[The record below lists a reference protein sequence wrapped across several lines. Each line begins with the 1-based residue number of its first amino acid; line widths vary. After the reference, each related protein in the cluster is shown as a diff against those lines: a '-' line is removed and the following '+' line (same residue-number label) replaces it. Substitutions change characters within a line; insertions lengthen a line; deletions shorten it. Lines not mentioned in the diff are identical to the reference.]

1 MFIVLLWVS
10 ISAFAYDF
18 ELPAG
23 NGMQKLRYDILSS
36 VDQTVAVVG
45 GTTGIIPCSVTY
57 NNKKYTVTEI
67 GRFAFNDAD
76 ITDYRL
82 PLSLKVIRE
91 NAFGFSKASTIAI
104 PDGVEVIESGA
115 FWHSL
120 VKTIIIGSGV
130 KYIGDGAFKGCSILK
145 TLVFR
150 PQKAPNHESRGYE
163 IGNSKTSVI
172 VPQLSGYEG
181 SEIARVIA
189 GTMIEPIHFKQNKFE
204 YLGVTPTLDYVKK
217 INTASTQRDMN
228 LKNKDVG
235 TYEQTFNIGLS
246 EVIPSYSFSDFDG
259 YPVFPDRGIDVL
271 YEYSITK
278 KPLFVKIIN
287 HQRMYGEPNPSSFA
301 YSIDGFVDG
310 EDENQ
315 LLSPIKCETTAS
327 IQSPVGSYPITCN
340 PSALNYSFEI
350 QPGLLNIQKA
360 PIDIAIQNSSRTYGD
375 ENPIYQYN
383 FIGLRCGDTDPEI
396 TSALEFTNINKSS
409 DCGEYSI
416 SILSGE
422 LRNYY
427 INNIQSGTLS
437 IIPAPLLLKV
447 QNAEKIYYEKNP
459 EFKFLLEGLR
469 NNDTHNCISSQPSF
483 TCTASLTSQCGEYE
497 ITASNA
503 HAHNYEISYES
514 GILTITQAPLT
525 LVASDIAREY
535 GEVNPVFKYS
545 AIGLKGEDSLEASLE
560 SQPRLTTTATK
571 NSSVGEYPIV
581 ISEGSAKNYKLAY
594 RAGVLTINKA
604 PLTVVAENVE
614 RMYGDFNPAF
624 TCSYL
629 GFKLNDTESTAFSSL
644 PKLGC
649 AATKTSD
656 VGTYP
661 IVATEG
667 FSRNYDIAAYESG
680 TLTVT
685 KAPLVLSVNDKSR
698 LYYEDNPTFDFSLT
712 GLRNNDTHN
721 CISSQPSFT
730 CTASL
735 TSQCGEYEIT
745 ASNAHAHNYEISY
758 ESGILTITQAP
769 LTLVASD
776 IAREYGEVNPVF
788 KYSAIGLKGEDSLEA
803 SLESQP
809 RLTTTATKNSSVGEY
824 PIVIS
829 EGSAKNYKLAYR
841 AGVLTINKAPLTV
854 VAENIER
861 MYGDSNPAFTRSY
874 LGFKLNDT
882 ESSAFSSLPKLSCA
896 ATKTSDAGT
905 YPITVT
911 GGTSH
916 NYDIVAYENGT
927 LTVTKAP
934 LVLSVN
940 DKSRLYYEDN
950 PTFDFSLTGLRN
962 GDVLSCLS
970 VIPKYECQ
978 ANKSS
983 VVGNY
988 TVVPFG
994 AESKNYSIEYRN
1006 GTLSILP
1013 RQLQASVGNY
1023 SKVYGT
1029 DNPQFE
1035 VVYNGFVNNEN
1046 KSVLTNQVVANCSA
1060 ERNSDVGTYP
1070 IILTD
1075 GAAINYVISKYNN
1088 GELSIEKAD
1097 QALIWKQDL
1106 SNIPQYSQIALEATS
1121 SAGLPIT
1128 YEMSPNNVATLYDN
1142 GGTWYLDC
1150 YGSGAVYIRALQNG
1164 DKNYNAAAMLS
1175 KTLVVFGSGGNPS
1188 NPQIYLNIET
1198 AGTLPT
1204 LIAENKKYQIKNLH
1218 LSGYL
1223 NGTDINFLREMAGCD
1238 SYGKATPG
1246 VLEILD
1252 ISKCTIVSG
1261 GRSYY
1266 KSYRT
1271 FDNKVSDYMFYKC
1284 KVLTNLILPDNLTT
1298 IDECAF
1304 ADCERLSVIAIPNDV
1319 VSFGQQAF
1327 LNCISLLRIPM
1338 PNRLTSIGNM
1348 AFSGCNSITEIS
1360 IPASV
1365 SYLGDGIVKNC
1376 QNIERINVEPKNTN
1390 FASKDGV
1397 LYTSTLDELLIYP
1410 VAHDD
1415 ETYQV
1420 LESASKIA
1428 PFAFVN
1434 AKKLK
1439 HLTLPEVMASI
1450 GEDAFIGCVNLSTLQ
1465 VRAITPPICDNDCFE
1480 SVSKTRCELQVP
1492 QGCYSYYWV
1501 APVWSDF
1508 NKIVET
1514 PITGMTELE
1523 SEQARLRVDGS
1534 TIIIN
1539 GVNRGHYIRI
1549 FQTDGTLLYQYIS
1562 DGNDVR
1568 YRASSNGVY
1577 IVVLDNQSHKIAIK

>member
-1 MFIVLLWVS
+1 MLIALLWAS

-23 NGMQKLRYDILSS
+23 NGMQKLQYDILSS

-45 GTTGIIPCSVTY
+45 GTTGINPCSVTY

-67 GRFAFNDAD
+67 GADALFRVK
-76 ITDYRL
+76 ITDCRL
-82 PLSLKVIRE
+82 PLSLKAIRQG
-91 NAFGFSKASTIAI
+91 AFHSSEASTIAI
-104 PDGVEVIESGA
+104 PDGVEVIETGA
-115 FWHSL
+115 FMNSSAE
-120 VKTIIIGSGV
+120 TIIIGSGV
-130 KYIGDGAFKGCSILK
+130 KYIEDGAFEGCSKLK

-150 PQKAPNHESRGYE
+150 AQKAPNNKSWHSRV
-163 IGNSKTSVI
+163 GNSNTSVI

-181 SEIARVIA
+181 SEIARGIA
-189 GTMIEPIHFKQNKFE
+189 GTMIEPIHFKQNQFE
-204 YLGVTPTLDYVKK
+204 YSGITPTLDYVKK
-217 INTASTQRDMN
+217 INTASTQSDMI

-259 YPVFPDRGIDVL
+259 YPVFPDRSVDVL

-287 HQRMYGEPNPSSFA
+287 HQRMYGEPNPSSFT

-396 TSALEFTNINKSS
+396 TSAIEFTNINKSS

-447 QNAEKIYYEKNP
+447 QNAEKMYYEKNP

-560 SQPRLTTTATK
+560 LQPRLTTTATE
-571 NSSVGEYPIV
+571 NSSVGEYPIF

-614 RMYGDFNPAF
+614 RMYGD
-624 TCSYL
+624 
-629 GFKLNDTESTAFSSL
+629 
-644 PKLGC
+644 
-649 AATKTSD
+649 
-656 VGTYP
+656 
-661 IVATEG
+661 
-667 FSRNYDIAAYESG
+667 
-680 TLTVT
+680 
-685 KAPLVLSVNDKSR
+685 
-698 LYYEDNPTFDFSLT
+698 
-712 GLRNNDTHN
+712 
-721 CISSQPSFT
+721 
-730 CTASL
+730 
-735 TSQCGEYEIT
+735 
-745 ASNAHAHNYEISY
+745 
-758 ESGILTITQAP
+758 
-769 LTLVASD
+769 
-776 IAREYGEVNPVF
+776 
-788 KYSAIGLKGEDSLEA
+788 
-803 SLESQP
+803 
-809 RLTTTATKNSSVGEY
+809 
-824 PIVIS
+824 
-829 EGSAKNYKLAYR
+829 
-841 AGVLTINKAPLTV
+841 
-854 VAENIER
+854 
-861 MYGDSNPAFTRSY
+861 SNPAFTRSY
-874 LGFKLNDT
+874 FGFKLNDT

-911 GGTSH
+911 GGTSR

-1097 QALIWKQDL
+1097 QTLIWKQDL

-1150 YGSGAVYIRALQNG
+1150 YGSGAVNIRALQNG

-1188 NPQIYLNIET
+1188 SPQIYLNIET

-1271 FDNKVSDYMFYKC
+1271 FDNKVSDFMFYKC

-1348 AFSGCNSITEIS
+1348 AFEGCNSITEIS

-1410 VAHDD
+1410 VAHDG

-1439 HLTLPEVMASI
+1439 QLTLPEVMASI

-1514 PITGMTELE
+1514 PITEMTELE
-1523 SEQARLRVDGS
+1523 SKQARLRVDGN

>member
-1 MFIVLLWVS
+1 MGYKPLIMKPIIRKIGMLIALLWAS

-23 NGMQKLRYDILSS
+23 NGMQKLQYDILSS

-45 GTTGIIPCSVTY
+45 GTTGRIPCSVTY

-67 GRFAFNDAD
+67 GRFAFSDAD

-104 PDGVEVIESGA
+104 PDGVEVIETGA

-120 VKTIIIGSGV
+120 VETIIIGSGV
-130 KYIGDGAFKGCSILK
+130 KKIEHGAFEGCSNLK

-150 PQKAPNHESRGYE
+150 PQKAPNHESMGYS
-163 IGNSKTSVI
+163 IGNSNTSVI

-189 GTMIEPIHFKQNKFE
+189 GTMIEPIHFKQNQFE
-204 YLGVTPTLDYVKK
+204 YSGITPTLDYVLK
-217 INTASTQRDMN
+217 IKTASTQRDMN

-235 TYEQTFNIGLS
+235 TYEQAFYIGLS

-259 YPVFPDRGIDVL
+259 YQVFPDRGVDVL
-271 YEYSITK
+271 YKYSITK

-287 HQRMYGEPNPSSFA
+287 HQRMYGEPNPSAFT

-447 QNAEKIYYEKNP
+447 QNAEKMYYEKNP

-560 SQPRLTTTATK
+560 LQPRLTTTATE
-571 NSSVGEYPIV
+571 NSSVGEYPIF

-614 RMYGDFNPAF
+614 RMYGD
-624 TCSYL
+624 
-629 GFKLNDTESTAFSSL
+629 
-644 PKLGC
+644 
-649 AATKTSD
+649 
-656 VGTYP
+656 
-661 IVATEG
+661 
-667 FSRNYDIAAYESG
+667 
-680 TLTVT
+680 
-685 KAPLVLSVNDKSR
+685 
-698 LYYEDNPTFDFSLT
+698 
-712 GLRNNDTHN
+712 
-721 CISSQPSFT
+721 
-730 CTASL
+730 
-735 TSQCGEYEIT
+735 
-745 ASNAHAHNYEISY
+745 
-758 ESGILTITQAP
+758 
-769 LTLVASD
+769 
-776 IAREYGEVNPVF
+776 
-788 KYSAIGLKGEDSLEA
+788 
-803 SLESQP
+803 
-809 RLTTTATKNSSVGEY
+809 
-824 PIVIS
+824 
-829 EGSAKNYKLAYR
+829 
-841 AGVLTINKAPLTV
+841 
-854 VAENIER
+854 
-861 MYGDSNPAFTRSY
+861 SNPAFTRSY
-874 LGFKLNDT
+874 FGFKLNDT

-911 GGTSH
+911 GGTSR

-927 LTVTKAP
+927 LTITKAP

-1035 VVYNGFVNNEN
+1035 VVYKGFVNNEN
-1046 KSVLTNQVVANCSA
+1046 KSVLTSQVIANCSA

-1075 GAAINYVISKYNN
+1075 GDAVNYVISKYNN

-1142 GGTWYLDC
+1142 GGMWYLDC
-1150 YGSGAVYIRALQNG
+1150 YGSGTVNIRALQNG
-1164 DKNYNAAAMLS
+1164 DMNHNAAAMLT
-1175 KTLVVFGSGGNPS
+1175 KTLVVFGSGEKPS
-1188 NPQIYLNIET
+1188 NPQIYLNVEK

-1204 LIAENKKYQIKNLH
+1204 LIAEKRKYQIKNLC

-1223 NGTDINFLREMAGCD
+1223 NGTDINFLREMAGSD

-1246 VLEILD
+1246 VLETLD

-1266 KSYRT
+1266 NSYRT
-1271 FDNKVSDYMFYKC
+1271 SDYKVSDYMFYNC
-1284 KVLTNLILPDNLTT
+1284 KVLTNLILPDNSNT
-1298 IDECAF
+1298 IDDCAF
-1304 ADCERLSVIAIPNDV
+1304 SDCERLSVIAIPNDV

-1327 LNCISLLRIPM
+1327 SGCISLLRIPM
-1338 PNRLTSIGNM
+1338 PNQLTSIGAM
-1348 AFSGCNSITEIS
+1348 AFSGCNGITEIS

-1376 QNIERINVEPKNTN
+1376 QNIERINVESRNTN

-1397 LYTSTLDELLIYP
+1397 LYTSALDELLIYP
-1410 VAHDD
+1410 VAHDG
-1415 ETYQV
+1415 EIYQV
-1420 LESASKIA
+1420 LESASRIA

-1439 HLTLPEVMASI
+1439 HLTLPEIMSSI

-1465 VRAITPPICDNDCFE
+1465 VRAITPPVCDNDCFE
-1480 SVSKTRCELQVP
+1480 NVSKTRCELQVP

-1514 PITGMTELE
+1514 PFTGMTELE
-1523 SEQARLRVDGS
+1523 SEQTKLRIDGS

-1549 FQTDGTLLYQYIS
+1549 FQTDGTLLYHCIS

-1568 YRASSNGVY
+1568 YQASGNGVY

>member
-1 MFIVLLWVS
+1 MKTIIRKIEMFIVLLWVS

-23 NGMQKLRYDILSS
+23 NGMQKLQYDILSS

-67 GRFAFNDAD
+67 GVSAFHDAK

-82 PLSLKVIRE
+82 PLTLKAIRQE
-91 NAFGFSKASTIAI
+91 AFYSSEASTIAI
-104 PDGVEVIESGA
+104 PDGVEVIEKNA
-115 FWHSL
+115 FWDSSAE
-120 VKTIIIGSGV
+120 TIIIGSGV
-130 KYIGDGAFKGCSILK
+130 KYIGDAAFDNCNKLK

-150 PQKAPNHESRGYE
+150 AQKAPNYESWYSRV
-163 IGNSKTSVI
+163 GNSNTSVI

-181 SEIARVIA
+181 SDIARVIA

-204 YLGVTPTLDYVKK
+204 YSGVTPTLDYVKK

-375 ENPIYQYN
+375 ENPVYQYN

-447 QNAEKIYYEKNP
+447 QNAEKMYYEKNP

-560 SQPRLTTTATK
+560 LQPRLTTTATE
-571 NSSVGEYPIV
+571 NSSVGEYPIF

-614 RMYGDFNPAF
+614 RMYGD
-624 TCSYL
+624 
-629 GFKLNDTESTAFSSL
+629 
-644 PKLGC
+644 
-649 AATKTSD
+649 
-656 VGTYP
+656 
-661 IVATEG
+661 
-667 FSRNYDIAAYESG
+667 
-680 TLTVT
+680 
-685 KAPLVLSVNDKSR
+685 
-698 LYYEDNPTFDFSLT
+698 
-712 GLRNNDTHN
+712 
-721 CISSQPSFT
+721 
-730 CTASL
+730 
-735 TSQCGEYEIT
+735 
-745 ASNAHAHNYEISY
+745 
-758 ESGILTITQAP
+758 
-769 LTLVASD
+769 
-776 IAREYGEVNPVF
+776 
-788 KYSAIGLKGEDSLEA
+788 
-803 SLESQP
+803 
-809 RLTTTATKNSSVGEY
+809 
-824 PIVIS
+824 
-829 EGSAKNYKLAYR
+829 
-841 AGVLTINKAPLTV
+841 
-854 VAENIER
+854 
-861 MYGDSNPAFTRSY
+861 SNPAFTRSY
-874 LGFKLNDT
+874 FGFKLNDT

-911 GGTSH
+911 GGTSR

-927 LTVTKAP
+927 LTITKAP

-940 DKSRLYYEDN
+940 NKSRLYYEDN

-994 AESKNYSIEYRN
+994 AEAKNYSIEYRN

-1035 VVYNGFVNNEN
+1035 VVYKGFVNNEN
-1046 KSVLTNQVVANCSA
+1046 KSVLTSQVIANCSA

-1075 GAAINYVISKYNN
+1075 GDAVNYVISKYNN

-1150 YGSGAVYIRALQNG
+1150 YGSGAVNIRALQNG

-1188 NPQIYLNIET
+1188 NPQIYLNVKT

-1223 NGTDINFLREMAGCD
+1223 NGTDINFLREMAGSD

-1271 FDNKVSDYMFYKC
+1271 FDYKVSDYMFYNC
-1284 KVLTNLILPDNLTT
+1284 RVLTNLILPDNLTT

-1410 VAHDD
+1410 VAHDG

-1439 HLTLPEVMASI
+1439 QLTLPEVMTSI

-1514 PITGMTELE
+1514 PITEMTELE
-1523 SEQARLRVDGS
+1523 SKQAILRVDGS

>member
-1 MFIVLLWVS
+1 MLWVS

-23 NGMQKLRYDILSS
+23 NGMQKLQYDILSS

-67 GRFAFNDAD
+67 GVSAFHDAK

-82 PLSLKVIRE
+82 PLTLKAIRQE
-91 NAFGFSKASTIAI
+91 AFFYSEASTIAI
-104 PDGVEVIESGA
+104 PDGVEIIEKNA
-115 FWHSL
+115 FMHSSAE
-120 VKTIIIGSGV
+120 TIIIGSGV
-130 KYIGDGAFKGCSILK
+130 KYIGDAAFDNCNKLK

-150 PQKAPNHESRGYE
+150 AQKAPNYESWYSRV
-163 IGNSKTSVI
+163 GNSNTSVI

-181 SEIARVIA
+181 SDIARVIA

-204 YLGVTPTLDYVKK
+204 YSGVTPTLDYVKK

-259 YPVFPDRGIDVL
+259 YPVFPDRGIDIL

-360 PIDIAIQNSSRTYGD
+360 PIDIAIQNSSRIYGD

-514 GILTITQAPLT
+514 SILTITQAPLT

-560 SQPRLTTTATK
+560 LQPRLTTTATE
-571 NSSVGEYPIV
+571 NSSVGEYPIF

-604 PLTVVAENVE
+604 PLTVVAENV
-614 RMYGDFNPAF
+614 
-624 TCSYL
+624 
-629 GFKLNDTESTAFSSL
+629 
-644 PKLGC
+644 
-649 AATKTSD
+649 
-656 VGTYP
+656 
-661 IVATEG
+661 
-667 FSRNYDIAAYESG
+667 
-680 TLTVT
+680 
-685 KAPLVLSVNDKSR
+685 
-698 LYYEDNPTFDFSLT
+698 
-712 GLRNNDTHN
+712 
-721 CISSQPSFT
+721 
-730 CTASL
+730 
-735 TSQCGEYEIT
+735 
-745 ASNAHAHNYEISY
+745 
-758 ESGILTITQAP
+758 
-769 LTLVASD
+769 
-776 IAREYGEVNPVF
+776 
-788 KYSAIGLKGEDSLEA
+788 
-803 SLESQP
+803 
-809 RLTTTATKNSSVGEY
+809 
-824 PIVIS
+824 
-829 EGSAKNYKLAYR
+829 
-841 AGVLTINKAPLTV
+841 
-854 VAENIER
+854 ER

-911 GGTSH
+911 GGTSY

-1088 GELSIEKAD
+1088 GELSIEKAN

-1410 VAHDD
+1410 VAHDG

-1420 LESASKIA
+1420 LKSASKIA

-1450 GEDAFIGCVNLSTLQ
+1450 GEDAFIGCVNLSTLH

-1562 DGNDVR
+1562 DGNDVK

>member
-23 NGMQKLRYDILSS
+23 NGMQKLQYDILSS

-67 GRFAFNDAD
+67 GVSAFHDAK

-82 PLSLKVIRE
+82 PLTLKAIRQE
-91 NAFGFSKASTIAI
+91 AFYSSEASTIAI
-104 PDGVEVIESGA
+104 PDGVEVIEKNA
-115 FWHSL
+115 FWDSSAE
-120 VKTIIIGSGV
+120 TIIIGSGV
-130 KYIGDGAFKGCSILK
+130 KYIGDAAFDNCNKLK

-150 PQKAPNHESRGYE
+150 AQKAPNYESWYSRV
-163 IGNSKTSVI
+163 GNSNTSVI

-181 SEIARVIA
+181 SDIARVIA

-204 YLGVTPTLDYVKK
+204 YSGVTPTLDYVKK

-375 ENPIYQYN
+375 ENPVYQYN

-447 QNAEKIYYEKNP
+447 QNAEKMYYEKNP

-560 SQPRLTTTATK
+560 LQPRLTTTATE
-571 NSSVGEYPIV
+571 NSSVGEYPIF

-614 RMYGDFNPAF
+614 RMYGD
-624 TCSYL
+624 
-629 GFKLNDTESTAFSSL
+629 
-644 PKLGC
+644 
-649 AATKTSD
+649 
-656 VGTYP
+656 
-661 IVATEG
+661 
-667 FSRNYDIAAYESG
+667 
-680 TLTVT
+680 
-685 KAPLVLSVNDKSR
+685 
-698 LYYEDNPTFDFSLT
+698 
-712 GLRNNDTHN
+712 
-721 CISSQPSFT
+721 
-730 CTASL
+730 
-735 TSQCGEYEIT
+735 
-745 ASNAHAHNYEISY
+745 
-758 ESGILTITQAP
+758 
-769 LTLVASD
+769 
-776 IAREYGEVNPVF
+776 
-788 KYSAIGLKGEDSLEA
+788 
-803 SLESQP
+803 
-809 RLTTTATKNSSVGEY
+809 
-824 PIVIS
+824 
-829 EGSAKNYKLAYR
+829 
-841 AGVLTINKAPLTV
+841 
-854 VAENIER
+854 
-861 MYGDSNPAFTRSY
+861 SNPAFTRSY
-874 LGFKLNDT
+874 FGFKLNDT

-911 GGTSH
+911 GGTSR

-927 LTVTKAP
+927 LTITKAP

-940 DKSRLYYEDN
+940 NKSRLYYEDN

-994 AESKNYSIEYRN
+994 AEAKNYSIEYRN

-1035 VVYNGFVNNEN
+1035 VVYKGFVNNEN
-1046 KSVLTNQVVANCSA
+1046 KSVLTSQVIANCSA

-1075 GAAINYVISKYNN
+1075 GDAVNYVISKYNN

-1150 YGSGAVYIRALQNG
+1150 YGSGAVNIRALQNG

-1188 NPQIYLNIET
+1188 NPQIYLNVKT

-1223 NGTDINFLREMAGCD
+1223 NGTDIKFLREMAGSD

-1271 FDNKVSDYMFYKC
+1271 FDYKVSDYMFYNC
-1284 KVLTNLILPDNLTT
+1284 RVLTNLILPDNLTT

-1410 VAHDD
+1410 VAHDG

-1439 HLTLPEVMASI
+1439 QLTLPEVMTSI

-1514 PITGMTELE
+1514 PITEMTELE
-1523 SEQARLRVDGS
+1523 SKQAILRVDGS